1 MSSGTDAV
9 SSGRQPVLDGVRAMS
24 IVFVLC
30 THLLP
35 LKLLWSGANDSAGML
50 GMALFFVL
58 SGYLIGGQL
67 VRRIDPATF
76 VVHRL
81 ARVLPLAWLCG
92 LIVGVML
99 SFEPSRLL
107 AHLLFYANLPPK
119 QLMFPLDHYWSLCV
133 ELQFY
138 ALAALLLCLRPAMT
152 MIVVPA
158 LLLGVIC
165 VRIFTGMSAGSLSWV
180 RGDDIL
186 AGAVLALVVGSTA
199 RHRVT
204 DFLAQSWVLWLSGVL
219 MLASCLMFQQGNP
232 FNYVRSFAAATFVGA
247 LMSQPQAWLS
257 RWLAHRRWAYLA
269 AVSYAVYVLHLP
281 LSVTWLG
288 TGDAFEKYMKRP
300 LLLIVVFGLAHLST
314 FYFERRFTQ
323 WARRFRRPREAA
335 AF

>member
-1 MSSGTDAV
+1 MSVGQDSL
-9 SSGRQPVLDGVRAMS
+9 SKSRQPVLDGVRAMS
-24 IVFVLC
+24 ILFVLC
-30 THLLP
+30 AHLLP
-35 LKLLWSGANDSAGML
+35 LKLAWVGANDSFGTL

-76 VVHRL
+76 IVHRL

-92 LIVGVML
+92 LVVGVIL

-107 AHLLFYANLPPK
+107 AHLLFYANLVPK
-119 QLMFPLDHYWSLCV
+119 TLMFPLDHYWSLCV

-138 ALAALLLCLRPAMT
+138 ALAAVLLCLRPAT
-152 MIVVPA
+152 AWVVIPV
-158 LLLGVIC
+158 LLLGVTC
-165 VRIFTGMSAGSLSWV
+165 FRIWTGMSAGSLTWV

-186 AGAVLALVVGSTA
+186 AGAVLALALGSRA
-199 RHRVT
+199 RQRVT
-204 DFLAQSWVLWLSGVL
+204 DFLAQPWVLWLSGVL
-219 MLASCLMFQQGNP
+219 MLVSCLMFHQGNP
-232 FNYVRSFAAATFVGA
+232 FNYARSFAAATFVGA
-247 LMSQPQAWLS
+247 LLSQPQARLS

-288 TGDAFEKYMKRP
+288 TGDPVEKYLKRP

-314 FYFERRFTQ
+314 FHFERRFTQ
-323 WARRFRRPREAA
+323 WARRFRQPGAVA
-335 AF
+335 VV